1 MKQPKR
7 NFVIEYKSGRR
18 RSVTTQANSIWGN
31 LDLKS
36 VARAVE
42 TDLPGQSL
50 GIDGPAK
57 DAVFSMHSEQH
68 IVAETNA
75 AKEIISPRDGELAV
89 ESIDLGAPVDNDA
102 QIDAE
107 AAVGAT
113 DVRSLAEGDATGEPA
128 RAKPS
133 GAKHKLRRVRQA
145 GAGAGRKPVKPM
157 LAKPKPASFSEVD
170 EELADL
176 FQLEEEN
183 RQLRRLLVT
192 KLREENAWLSERL
205 QRR

>member
-7 NFVIEYKSGRR
+7 NFVIEYKSGRH
-18 RSVTTQANSIWGN
+18 RSVTTQSNSIWGD

-42 TDLPGQSL
+42 TDLPGQSS
-50 GIDGPAK
+50 GIDGPAE
-57 DAVFSMHSEQH
+57 DAVSMHSEQH
-68 IVAETNA
+68 IVAETIA
-75 AKEIISPRDGELAV
+75 ATDIISPRVGEHAA
-89 ESIDLGAPVDNDA
+89 ESVDPGAPIDHDA
-102 QIDAE
+102 LIDGE
-107 AAVGAT
+107 AAVGAN
-113 DVRSLAEGDATGEPA
+113 DVRNLAEGDATGEPA

-133 GAKHKLRRVRQA
+133 DAKHKLRRVRQLS
-145 GAGAGRKPVKPM
+145 AGAGRKPVKPM
-157 LAKPKPASFSEVD
+157 LAKPKPASLSEVD
-170 EELADL
+170 DELADL

-205 QRR
+205 QRG